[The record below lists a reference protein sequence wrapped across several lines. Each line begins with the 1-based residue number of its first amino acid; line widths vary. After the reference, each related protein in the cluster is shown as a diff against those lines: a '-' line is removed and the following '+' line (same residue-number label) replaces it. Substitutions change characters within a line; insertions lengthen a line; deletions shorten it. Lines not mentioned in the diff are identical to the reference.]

1 MSFAATRKLCVALS
15 LAMLLFVGGCRG
27 PQADVP
33 PPPPAEQVQP
43 ADGQGAVSSESIPGS
58 AFNRFFPPA
67 SGEYERVYTQEKDGF
82 AEAKLKRNGEDV
94 AMLAISDTTNVP
106 AAAERLRNSSDRI
119 SGYPAATV
127 GTSQTSILV
136 GDRFQVKVISR
147 SPDFTESDREA
158 WLKQFDLQ
166 GLSRL

>member
-1 MSFAATRKLCVALS
+1 MSFAATRKLCVAFS

-58 AFNRFFPPA
+58 AFNRFFPQA

-119 SGYPAATV
+119 SGYPAATL
-127 GTSQTSILV
+127 GSQTSVLV
-136 GDRFQVKVISR
+136 ADRFQVKVISR
-147 SPDFTESDREA
+147 SPDFSESDREA

>member
-1 MSFAATRKLCVALS
+1 MSFAATRKLCVAFS

-58 AFNRFFPPA
+58 AFNRFFPQA

-119 SGYPAATV
+119 SGYPAATL
-127 GTSQTSILV
+127 GSQTSILV
-136 GDRFQVKVISR
+136 ADRFQVKVISR
-147 SPDFTESDREA
+147 SPDFSESDREA

>member
-1 MSFAATRKLCVALS
+1 MSFTALRQLCVAFS
-15 LAMLLFVGGCRG
+15 LAMLLFIGGCDS

-43 ADGQGAVSSESIPGS
+43 ADGQGAVSPQSLPGS
-58 AFNRFFPPA
+58 AFNRFFPSA

-94 AMLAISDTTNVP
+94 AMLAISDTVNVP
-106 AAAERLRNSSDRI
+106 AAAERLRNSPNQI
-119 SGYPAATV
+119 AGYPGATL
-127 GTSQTSILV
+127 GQTQTSILV
-136 GDRFQVKVISR
+136 ADRFQVKVISR
-147 SPDFTESDREA
+147 SADFTESDREA
-158 WLKQFDLQ
+158 WLQRFDLQ